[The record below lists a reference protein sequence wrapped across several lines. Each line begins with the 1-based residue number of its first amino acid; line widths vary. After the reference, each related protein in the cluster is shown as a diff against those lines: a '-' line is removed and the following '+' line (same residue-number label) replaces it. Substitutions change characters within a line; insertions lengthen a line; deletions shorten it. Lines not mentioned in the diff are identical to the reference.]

1 MHSQEYVENAELS
14 KSKPPIPAPPTERE
28 RLSELKNGIQQ
39 RESFRKLE
47 AAKFSKAAAAMEGFA
62 QARGAAPARL
72 HSMETVHTPD
82 HKGFLGL
89 PRNPST
95 TSHSGSGNGGPP
107 DAADRERAARQV
119 DRLGAR
125 LTRMISKTNY
135 MDTRSNVR
143 VNEHEEVGGS
153 GSQGPAASS
162 SAGGGVGVG
171 SSLAEQPPQ
180 SRPKGKWVD
189 RVAVLGGSL
198 RPPPSPKSPS
208 ESWLCNTLPPSRFL
222 EVKKLSS
229 RKPLGSYIPIKPP
242 LKPQASREVSRSIE
256 PQIWK
261 ANNES
266 LLIFSS

>member
-1 MHSQEYVENAELS
+1 MHLQEYVENAELS
-14 KSKPPIPAPPTERE
+14 KSKPPIPAAPTERE
-28 RLSELKNGIQQ
+28 RLSELKNGIQE

-47 AAKFSKAAAAMEGFA
+47 ATKFSNAAAVMEGFA

-135 MDTRSNVR
+135 VDARSNVR
-143 VNEHEEVGGS
+143 VDEVDGS
-153 GSQGPAASS
+153 GSQEPSAS
-162 SAGGGVGVG
+162 SAGGGV
-171 SSLAEQPPQ
+171 SLAEQPHPL
-180 SRPKGKWVD
+180 RPKGKWVD
-189 RVAVLGGSL
+189 RVAVMGGSL

-229 RKPLGSYIPIKPP
+229 RKPLGSFIPIKPP
-242 LKPQASREVSRSIE
+242 LKPQPSREVSLSRVQE
-256 PQIWK
+256 PTM
-261 ANNES
+261 N
-266 LLIFSS
+266 F

>member
-1 MHSQEYVENAELS
+1 MQWQEYIENAELS
-14 KSKPPIPAPPTERE
+14 KSKPPIPAAPTERE

-89 PRNPST
+89 PRNPSIT
-95 TSHSGSGNGGPP
+95 THSGSGNGGPP

-143 VNEHEEVGGS
+143 VNEQEEVGGS

-162 SAGGGVGVG
+162 SGGGVR
-171 SSLAEQPPQ
+171 SSLPEQPPQ

-256 PQIWK
+256 LRSSK
-261 ANNES
+261 ANNEP